1 MTQMVRS
8 KTMNAH
14 LQTDLPSTTS
24 SYMQEKMSRPNVTLL
39 DLPNEVLLII
49 LSKLSSIDVLYSFMN
64 INNRRLAT
72 LVRQKTFSNTLD
84 FSCVDDN
91 SLLHLFANDIL
102 PEICHNVDCF
112 ILEPIFMERF
122 LLAAVYP
129 NLTELKLF
137 NFKQQVAYKY
147 FTSILFTHCKFHS
160 VFSL

>member
-1 MTQMVRS
+1 MVRS
-8 KTMNAH
+8 KKTNVH

-24 SYMQEKMSRPNVTLL
+24 SYMQEKMSRPNATLL

-64 INNRRLAT
+64 INNRRLDM
-72 LVRQKTFSNTLD
+72 LVRQKTFSNTLN
-84 FSCVDDN
+84 FSSVDDN
-91 SLLHLFANDIL
+91 SLIDRFSNDIF
-102 PEICHNVDCF
+102 PEICHNVECF

-137 NFKQQVAYKY
+137 NFKQQVACKY
-147 FTSILFTHCKFHS
+147 FTSILLIYCKFHS
-160 VFSL
+160 IFSL